1 MVQVVEK
8 KRKRLAP
15 YVPPSTLSAFFDH
28 IRYVKTPDK
37 VDSNLLQDY
46 GIAKGH
52 AFALLSTLKF
62 LGLTGDDGTLT
73 PAFKLLQTGGEEFQ
87 TNLREIVQR
96 AYADLFSRLDVS
108 RDSQDKILNFFAR
121 NYSPATAARA
131 TRLFLD
137 LCGEAGIDTAA
148 KEQKGKEPRKAVRQR
163 ARPATSETTET
174 VTAEQQASE
183 ELSGSETAQAT
194 SQSLPSV
201 SIRIDS
207 KDLVSMNPQQIQAL
221 FEGLSKV
228 IKKEKPEEK

>member
-1 MVQVVEK
+1 MVQAVEK

-15 YVPPSTLSAFFDH
+15 YVPASTLSAFFDH

-46 GIAKGH
+46 GIAKGQV
-52 AFALLSTLKF
+52 FALLSTLKF
-62 LGLTGDDGTLT
+62 LGLTEDDGTPT
-73 PAFKLLQTGGEEFQ
+73 PAFNFLQTGAEEFQ
-87 TNLREIVQR
+87 TNLREIIQR

-108 RDSQDKILNFFAR
+108 RDSRDKILNFFAR
-121 NYSPATAARA
+121 NYSPATAERA

-137 LCGEAGIDTAA
+137 LCGEAGIETAT
-148 KEQKGKEPRKAVRQR
+148 KEQKRKQRQGPVKQR
-163 ARPATSETTET
+163 AKPATSRTTQT
-174 VTAEQQASE
+174 VTAEQQTSE
-183 ELSGSETAQAT
+183 ESSGSETRQDT
-194 SQSLPSV
+194 SQSLPGV